1 MWNRKRYT
9 EEFKTEAV
17 RLVLEGRHSLAQ
29 VARDLGLH
37 ATVLR
42 RWKSKYE
49 DTNGLGSP
57 RRIVE
62 GARDD
67 EVRKLRLEN
76 LRLREERDIL
86 KKAVAIFSEGPR

>member
-1 MWNRKRYT
+1 MGNRKRYT

-17 RLVLEGRHSLAQ
+17 RLALEGRHSLAQ
-29 VARDLGLH
+29 VARDLGIHDTL
-37 ATVLR
+37 LR
-42 RWKSKYE
+42 RWKRKFE
-49 DTNGLGSP
+49 DANGLGSP